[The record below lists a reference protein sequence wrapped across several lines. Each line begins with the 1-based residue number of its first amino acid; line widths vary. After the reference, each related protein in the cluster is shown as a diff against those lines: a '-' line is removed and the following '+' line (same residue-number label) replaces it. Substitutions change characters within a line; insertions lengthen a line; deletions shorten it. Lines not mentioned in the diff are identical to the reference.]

1 MVMTQKY
8 PKNHL
13 GLNDGRWHEVQS
25 HHAGLS
31 APDYE
36 FRRHPFHLFSA
47 GQIRDVAASRERLR
61 GTYLGETY
69 GIGSV
74 AR

>member
-1 MVMTQKY
+1 MTQKD
-8 PKNHL
+8 PTNHL

-36 FRRHPFHLFSA
+36 FRWSGTGR
-47 GQIRDVAASRERLR
+47 QIRDVAASRSAAE
-61 GTYLGETY
+61 
-69 GIGSV
+69 
-74 AR
+74 

>member
-1 MVMTQKY
+1 MTQKD
-8 PKNHL
+8 PTNHL

-36 FRRHPFHLFSA
+36 FRRHPIHGFLS
-47 GQIRDVAASRERLR
+47 QIRNVDAVWQRHREGQRPLDTEER
-61 GTYLGETY
+61 G
-69 GIGSV
+69 
-74 AR
+74 

>member
-1 MVMTQKY
+1 MSQKD
-8 PKNHL
+8 PTNHL

-36 FRRHPFHLFSA
+36 FRERPGKPFVRE
-47 GQIRDVAASRERLR
+47 IRDVAARKRAIDVEER
-61 GTYLGETY
+61 GWT
-69 GIGSV
+69 
-74 AR
+74 

>member
-1 MVMTQKY
+1 MTQKD
-8 PKNHL
+8 PTNHL

-36 FRRHPFHLFSA
+36 FVWNGNRRL
-47 GQIRDVAASRERLR
+47 IRDVAASRSAAE
-61 GTYLGETY
+61 
-69 GIGSV
+69 
-74 AR
+74 

>member
-1 MVMTQKY
+1 MTQKD
-8 PKNHL
+8 PTNRL

-36 FRRHPFHLFSA
+36 FVWNGHRRL
-47 GQIRDVAASRERLR
+47 IRDVAASR
-61 GTYLGETY
+61 G
-69 GIGSV
+69 
-74 AR
+74 AAK